1 MAESR
6 VFGVVIV
13 TDNEEATAVFLSH
26 VDAPVEEVAQA
37 SGELFVVGH
46 EDALVVE
53 VGVVA
58 SGDVTHEVVA
68 QAVGSEFIGE
78 GVWVDDV
85 AEALAHFCAFDVP
98 PAVDDESGHLFVGET
113 KSVEHGHPVD
123 GVGRNED
130 VFADDFGVCGPEVG
144 EVGQSLVAAFVGEV
158 AGERDV
164 VGEGIKPDVV
174 DEALVEGERDA
185 PREALGG
192 P

>member
-1 MAESR
+1 MAESC

-13 TDNEEATAVFLSH
+13 TGNEEAIAVFLSH
-26 VDAPVEEVAQA
+26 VDASVEEVAQA

-58 SGDVTHEVVA
+58 SGDVAHEVVA
-68 QAVGSEFIGE
+68 QAVGSELIGE

-85 AEALAHFCAFDVP
+85 AEALAHFGAFDVP

-113 KSVEHGHPVD
+113 EGVEHGHPVD

-144 EVGQSLVAAFVGEV
+144 EAGQSLVAAFVGEV
-158 AGERDV
+158 AGEGNV

-174 DEALVEGERDA
+174 DEALIEGKRYA
-185 PREALGG
+185 PGEALGG